1 MIDEL
6 RYAIRRLRSDG
17 WATLAAV
24 LAAALGAGLN
34 TSVFAVA
41 YGVLLRPL
49 PYAHADRLVV
59 LDADARFV
67 TVQQWRDGLS
77 SLESVSAY
85 STDHLTLHGAGD
97 PRVATVALVDD
108 QFFRTLALPLSL
120 ELARATISEQ
130 LLQQSGRTAADLVG
144 APVTLGDASLTIAE
158 VMPSAFAFPSEQIDV
173 WMPAR
178 AAPGIVFDRST
189 DSRRFRLLGRLRPG
203 ASVAQVREEAARVRA
218 QLDPDTR
225 PRENA
230 PVTVETLEEK
240 VVGPI
245 RPVLM
250 AFTIAAAIV
259 LLIACANVATIL
271 VGRTLGRQ
279 RELAVRRALGASPRQ
294 LVISILSE
302 AIAITVAGALLGV
315 GVALAAVRLM
325 ARWATG
331 VVPRLGDIRIDWTV
345 LVFAIVVTAVAS
357 MLSALPA
364 FRAVRRATPALRA
377 TGAGTTRLDR
387 RTRAALIVIQIAAAV
402 VLLAGGGLLTRTIVS
417 LLRVDLGVASQG
429 AIVTT
434 LMLTDTTS
442 FSASERGPALQQI
455 LGRLRALPG
464 VTAAGAGST
473 MPPQNASIELRVTF
487 VGAEGRQVH
496 SLSLGAATPG
506 YLPAI
511 GARLLAG
518 RDFADGDEGR
528 ERPVAILSQAA
539 ARALMPNVD
548 PVGRELPMG
557 LVGRLRTRPRA
568 TVIGIVSDVRY
579 RGLDA
584 TAGPAIYVLWS
595 ELPAGQPFLAVRTN
609 ASLATF
615 APSLRAV
622 LRGVDARMPLMP
634 VRTLDEVVQ
643 RSVADERVRAMLGG
657 SVALLAF
664 AVAMVGLAG
673 SLTRIVFERRQ
684 ELAIRAALGA
694 TPSRSVRTVMSEGV
708 VLAAIGV
715 LVGVGGALAVGRAL
729 RTLLHGVSPYDPVT
743 LTGVVVVVTAVSLLA
758 CYLPARRAA
767 RVDPLMLLR
776 SE

>member
-1 MIDEL
+1 
-6 RYAIRRLRSDG
+6 
-17 WATLAAV
+17 
-24 LAAALGAGLN
+24 
-34 TSVFAVA
+34 
-41 YGVLLRPL
+41 
-49 PYAHADRLVV
+49 

-120 ELARATISEQ
+120 EPARATISEQ

-144 APVTLGDASLTIAE
+144 APVPLGESSRTIAE

-189 DSRRFRLLGRLRPG
+189 DSRRFRLLGRLRSG
-203 ASVAQVREEAARVRA
+203 ASGAQVREEAARVRA

-230 PVTVETLEEK
+230 PVTVGTLEER

-294 LVISILSE
+294 LVVSILSE
-302 AIAITVAGALLGV
+302 AIAITVAGTLVGV

-331 VVPRLGDIRIDWTV
+331 VIPRLGDIRIDWTV

-357 MLSALPA
+357 LLSALPA
-364 FRAVRRATPALRA
+364 FCAVRRATPALRA
-377 TGAGTTRLDR
+377 TGAGTSRLDR

-402 VLLAGGGLLTRTIVS
+402 VLLAGGVLLTRTIVR

-442 FSASERGPALQQI
+442 FSASERGPVLQQI
-455 LGRLRALPG
+455 LARLRALPG

-473 MPPQNASIELRVTF
+473 MPPQNASIEMRVTL
-487 VGAEGRQVH
+487 VGNGVRQSH
-496 SLSLGAATPG
+496 SLSYAAATPG

-528 ERPVAILSQAA
+528 ERPVAILSQSA

-557 LVGRLRTRPRA
+557 LVGKLRTRPRA

-579 RGLDA
+579 RGLD
-584 TAGPAIYVLWS
+584 TTPGPAIYVLWS
-595 ELPAGQPFLAVRTN
+595 ELPAGQPF
-609 ASLATF
+609 
-615 APSLRAV
+615 
-622 LRGVDARMPLMP
+622 
-634 VRTLDEVVQ
+634 
-643 RSVADERVRAMLGG
+643 
-657 SVALLAF
+657 
-664 AVAMVGLAG
+664 
-673 SLTRIVFERRQ
+673 
-684 ELAIRAALGA
+684 
-694 TPSRSVRTVMSEGV
+694 
-708 VLAAIGV
+708 
-715 LVGVGGALAVGRAL
+715 
-729 RTLLHGVSPYDPVT
+729 
-743 LTGVVVVVTAVSLLA
+743 
-758 CYLPARRAA
+758 
-767 RVDPLMLLR
+767 
-776 SE
+776 

>member
-1 MIDEL
+1 MLDEL
-6 RYAIRRLRSDG
+6 KHAVRRLRSDP
-17 WATLAAV
+17 WAASAAV

-49 PYAHADRLVV
+49 PYAHADRIVV

-67 TVQQWRDGLS
+67 TVQEWRDGLP

-85 STDHLTLHGAGD
+85 ATDHLTVHGAGD

-108 QFFRTLALPLSL
+108 RFFRTLGFPQSL
-120 ELARATISEQ
+120 EPARVLISER
-130 LLQQSGRTAADLVG
+130 LLKQSGRTAAEIVG
-144 APVTLGDASLTIAE
+144 APLTVADAGLTIAG
-158 VMPSAFAFPSEQIDV
+158 VMPAAFAFPSEQTDV

-178 AAPGIVFDRST
+178 AAPAIVFDRST
-189 DSRRFRLLGRLRPG
+189 DARRFRLVGRLRPG
-203 ASVAQVREEAARVRA
+203 ASVAQARDEAARVRA
-218 QLDPDTR
+218 QLDTDAR

-230 PVTVETLEEK
+230 PVTVSRIDERL
-240 VVGPI
+240 VGPI

-294 LVISILSE
+294 LIASILSE
-302 AIAITVAGALLGV
+302 AVTITLAGTLLGIA
-315 GVALAAVRLM
+315 VALTAVRLVE
-325 ARWATG
+325 RWAAG

-345 LVFAIVVTAVAS
+345 LTFACLVTAVAS
-357 MLSALPA
+357 LLSALPA
-364 FRAVRRATPALRA
+364 CRAARRATPALRT
-377 TGAGTTRLDR
+377 TGAGATRLDR
-387 RTRAALIVIQIAAAV
+387 RTRASLIVIQIAAAV
-402 VLLAGGGLLTRTIVS
+402 VLLAGGGLLTRTIVG

-429 AIVTT
+429 TVVTT

-442 FSASERGPALQQI
+442 FSASDRGPVLQDV
-455 LGRLRALPG
+455 LRRTRALPG

-473 MPPQNASIELRVTF
+473 MPPENASIELRVTL
-487 VGAEGRQVH
+487 VGNQGRQSH
-496 SLSLGAATPG
+496 SLSYAAATPG

-511 GARLLAG
+511 GARLLQG
-518 RDFADGDEGR
+518 RDFADGDETR
-528 ERPVAILSQAA
+528 DRPVAILSESA
-539 ARALMPNVD
+539 ARALMGTGD
-548 PVGRELPMG
+548 PIGRELPIG
-557 LVGRLRTRPRA
+557 LVGRLRTRGRA
-568 TVIGIVSDVRY
+568 TVIGVVSDIRY

-584 TAGPAIYVLWS
+584 SAGPSIYVLWNDH
-595 ELPAGQPFLAVRTN
+595 PAGQPFLAVRTSATA
-609 ASLATF
+609 ASLAP
-615 APSLRAV
+615 ALRTI
-622 LRGVDARMPLMP
+622 LRDVDPRMPLMP

-643 RSVADERVRAMLGG
+643 RSVADERLRALLGG

-694 TPSRSVRTVMSEGV
+694 TPARSVRTIMNEGV
-708 VLAAIGV
+708 ALAGIGV
-715 LVGVGGALAVGRAL
+715 SIGVGGALAVGRAL

-743 LTGVVVVVTAVSLLA
+743 LVAVVLLVTLVSLLA

-767 RVDPLMLLR
+767 RVDPLVLLR
-776 SE
+776 AD